1 MLRLFFSLRLG
12 NSFVEIG
19 QSLNFYQL
27 LSSIEN
33 NNNNFDYSSIELKLV
48 HFANLDLEFRDKRRR
63 IIGQICLKLFE
74 GGNSIPFHEGRC
86 VTRRSSRQARPRF
99 RGTNSVVHPS
109 PILGIVEILG
119 S

>member
-1 MLRLFFSLRLG
+1 MAAVNYTVAIKPPNKIYTTFESSCRDRARHLRWRAEVPSDLLWTPRNGTSVVNVVSREEGGGQVLRLFFSLRLG

-48 HFANLDLEFRDKRRR
+48 R
-63 IIGQICLKLFE
+63 I
-74 GGNSIPFHEGRC
+74 SI
-86 VTRRSSRQARPRF
+86 
-99 RGTNSVVHPS
+99 
-109 PILGIVEILG
+109 
-119 S
+119 

>member
-1 MLRLFFSLRLG
+1 MEGRGSLGPPVDTAERDVRRKCRFARGRGRTGVAPFFSLRLG

-48 HFANLDLEFRDKRRR
+48 R
-63 IIGQICLKLFE
+63 I
-74 GGNSIPFHEGRC
+74 SI
-86 VTRRSSRQARPRF
+86 
-99 RGTNSVVHPS
+99 
-109 PILGIVEILG
+109 
-119 S
+119 

>member
-33 NNNNFDYSSIELKLV
+33 NNNNFDYSSIELK
-48 HFANLDLEFRDKRRR
+48 LDLEFRDKRRR